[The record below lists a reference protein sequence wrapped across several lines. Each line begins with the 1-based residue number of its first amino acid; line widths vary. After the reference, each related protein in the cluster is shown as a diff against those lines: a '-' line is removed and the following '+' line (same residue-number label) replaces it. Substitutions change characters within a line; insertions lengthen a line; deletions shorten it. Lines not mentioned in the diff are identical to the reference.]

1 MYEYAATLLAVV
13 DGDTMHLDVDL
24 GCDIH
29 DRLTVRLAH
38 VNAPE
43 RNTPAGQQ
51 AIDYVTAWFAVNP
64 ALTIR
69 TTKDRKEKY
78 GRYLAEVRGDP
89 TKPSLNSMLLNDGH
103 AVPYEGG
110 AR

>member
-1 MYEYAATLLAVV
+1 MFEYHAKLLSVV
-13 DGDTMHLDVDL
+13 DGDTVHLDVDL
-24 GCDIH
+24 GCDSH
-29 DRLTVRLAH
+29 LHMTVRLAH

-43 RNTPAGQQ
+43 KATPPGQL

-69 TTKDRKEKY
+69 TIKDRKEKY
-78 GRYLAEVRGDP
+78 GRYLAEVYGDAL
-89 TKPSLNSMLLNDGH
+89 KPSLNTSLVTDGH

>member
-1 MYEYAATLLAVV
+1 MFEYQAKLLAVV
-13 DGDTMHLDVDL
+13 DGDTMHLDIDL

-29 DRLTVRLAH
+29 DRITVRLAH

-43 RNTPAGQQ
+43 HNTPAGQQ

-64 ALTIR
+64 QLVVRTI
-69 TTKDRKEKY
+69 KDHREKY
-78 GRYLAEVRGDP
+78 GRYLAEILGDP
-89 TKPSLNSMLLNDGH
+89 SKPTLNQALLNDGH